1 MRLNKERRIVNE
13 GYKVGVFTDIF
24 SSFFYTG
31 YIPFASGTWG
41 SLAAL
46 IVFLFPAFY
55 NKWILLAATIVIT
68 VLGCFTSAIMMK
80 RYGDDP
86 AEVVIDEVA
95 GQWLTIF
102 IIMLFG
108 IPSNNYIMLLT
119 AFVSF
124 RIFDILKLQPA
135 KYLDELDTGT
145 GVMLDDIAAALY
157 AGLSAALVL
166 FFIQKFTGS

>member
-1 MRLNKERRIVNE
+1 MRLNKERKIVNKE
-13 GYKVGVFTDIF
+13 YKVDLFSDIF

-46 IVFLFPAFY
+46 IVFLFPPFY

-68 VLGCFTSAIMMK
+68 IVGCYTSAKMMK

-95 GQWLTIF
+95 GQWATIF
-102 IIMLFG
+102 IILCFNL
-108 IPSNNYIMLLT
+108 PVNNYIMLLV
-119 AFVSF
+119 AFICF

-135 KYLDELDTGT
+135 KYFDERDTGT

-157 AGLSAALVL
+157 AGLLGAGALY
-166 FFIQKFTGS
+166 FIHKFTGL